1 MKRALRERAPA
12 MPAYVAPEIAAYAE
26 LHPYATPPAEVTC
39 HHGCHSY
46 VARQV
51 AVRNRYMLFI
61 DPRTE
66 QFGIA
71 ELDASGG
78 LEARQYPSAGIAIL
92 MFLGSGEAMD
102 E

>member
-1 MKRALRERAPA
+1 

-26 LHPYATPPAEVTC
+26 LHPYATPPADVTC
-39 HHGCHSY
+39 RHGCHSY

-51 AVRNRYMLFI
+51 AIRERHILFI

-71 ELDASGG
+71 QLDASGG
-78 LEARQYPSAGIAIL
+78 IEARQYPCASIAIL
-92 MFLGSGEAMD
+92 MFLGSAEAMD

>member
-1 MKRALRERAPA
+1 MALRERARAISPH
-12 MPAYVAPEIAAYAE
+12 VAPEIAAYADVV
-26 LHPYATPPAEVTC
+26 PFATPPVDVTC

-51 AVRNRYMLFI
+51 ARRDRYILFI

-71 ELDASGG
+71 V
-78 LEARQYPSAGIAIL
+78 L
-92 MFLGSGEAMD
+92 MFLGAPEAMD

>member
-1 MKRALRERAPA
+1 MALRGRAPA
-12 MPAYVAPEIAAYAE
+12 MPAYVAPEIAAYTE
-26 LHPYATPPAEVTC
+26 LHPYATPPADITC

-51 AVRNRYMLFI
+51 ALREGHVLFI
-61 DPRTE
+61 DPRTG

-71 ELDASGG
+71 VLDESGG
-78 LEARQYPSAGIAIL
+78 AEARQYPTAGIAIL
-92 MFLGSGEAMD
+92 MFLGPREAMD

>member
-1 MKRALRERAPA
+1 MGLRQRVPA
-12 MPAYVAPEIAAYAE
+12 VPPHVAPEIAAYAE
-26 LHPYATPPAEVTC
+26 LLPYATPPVDVIC
-39 HHGCHSY
+39 RHGCHSY

-51 AVRNRYMLFI
+51 ALRDRYILFI

-71 ELDASGG
+71 VLDASGG
-78 LEARQYPSAGIAIL
+78 IEARQYPFPGIAVL
-92 MFLGSGEAMD
+92 MFLSSRGAMD

>member
-1 MKRALRERAPA
+1 MRMALRERLRAVDA
-12 MPAYVAPEIAAYAE
+12 APELAAFPE
-26 LHPYATPPAEVTC
+26 VLPYATSPVDVTC
-39 HHGCHSY
+39 RHGCHAY

-51 AVRNRYMLFI
+51 ALRQGHILFI

-71 ELDASGG
+71 LLKGSECV
-78 LEARQYPSAGIAIL
+78 EARQYPCASAAVL
-92 MFLGSGEAMD
+92 MFLAAPESLD

>member
-1 MKRALRERAPA
+1 MRIALRQRAPA
-12 MPAYVAPEIAAYAE
+12 VEAAPELAAFPE
-26 LHPYATPPAEVTC
+26 LLRYATSPIDVTC
-39 HHGCHSY
+39 RHGCHAY

-51 AVRNRYMLFI
+51 ALREGRILFI

-71 ELDASGG
+71 LLKAGEGA
-78 LEARQYPSAGIAIL
+78 EARQYPCARAAVL
-92 MFLGSGEAMD
+92 MFLGAAGALEA